1 MAFNARC
8 MNEKVHWTRG
18 YMHGSVQCL
27 EDIHSCTLKVNAYWK
42 VHLPWTAHMHEWGV
56 INASAC
62 MARFKAPSKFH
73 VQSMHVG
80 GPLEFPKHLFG
91 QETPFGSF
99 MHPMAEPRQ
108 SHWLPKFAHTW
119 SCPFISHSAEHGQG
133 HHWSFFLEGSC
144 LNLGSLL
151 NH

>member
-1 MAFNARC
+1 MAFNARSMGKLIEREDTCMDRFNVWRTYIHVHGRLMHIERCISLGRHTC
-8 MNEKVHWTRG
+8 MNG
-18 YMHGSVQCL
+18 
-27 EDIHSCTLKVNAYWK
+27 
-42 VHLPWTAHMHEWGV
+42 GV

-108 SHWLPKFAHTW
+108 SHWLPKFAHT
-119 SCPFISHSAEHGQG
+119 
-133 HHWSFFLEGSC
+133 
-144 LNLGSLL
+144 
-151 NH
+151 